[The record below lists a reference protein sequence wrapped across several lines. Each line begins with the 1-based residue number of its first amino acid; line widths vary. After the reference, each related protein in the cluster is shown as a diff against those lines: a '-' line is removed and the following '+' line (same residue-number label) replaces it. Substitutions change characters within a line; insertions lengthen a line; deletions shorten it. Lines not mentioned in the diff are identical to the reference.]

1 MEVLEYIIPVGVII
15 GIPAFLSFL
24 LSKALGKRALL
35 TGLGLFALLGAGLL
49 IASSAVG
56 GYGGIGYFVAAL
68 LGVAPASVAY
78 LVGGLAG
85 LARREPISSKAQPLL
100 Q

>member
-1 MEVLEYIIPVGVII
+1 MEILEYIIPVSVII
-15 GIPAFLSFL
+15 GIPAFLSFF

-35 TGLGLFALLGAGLL
+35 TGLGLFTVLGAGLL

-56 GYGGIGYFVAAL
+56 GYGGLGYFVAAL

-85 LARREPISSKAQPLL
+85 LARRRHSATEVQPLL